1 MRAGAPGLRVLKA
14 VLPNWDVWLDGGGPL
29 LTYRVTQVLTGHGCF
44 GIRKMKRYIQKAI
57 DFGVESG
64 YLIPKDAA
72 YKVLRVSSDLMN
84 EGNYESKDRKSDST
98 VSQVEDRRPRRTP
111 IRFEDYEVQDARG
124 RRRRSRRRSS
134 RRRRSRSGSRRRRRR
149 SRRRSRR
156 RHGRRRDESGAEEEV
171 VEIENDDDYD
181 FEKQGEKRK
190 SPDNANVSEKN
201 ERLNQSDGE
210 KKAEKAED
218 DGSDLSIDED
228 ESDDEEGKKREDT
241 TKS

>member
-1 MRAGAPGLRVLKA
+1 M
-14 VLPNWDVWLDGGGPL
+14 
-29 LTYRVTQVLTGHGCF
+29 
-44 GIRKMKRYIQKAI
+44 
-57 DFGVESG
+57 
-64 YLIPKDAA
+64 
-72 YKVLRVSSDLMN
+72 
-84 EGNYESKDRKSDST
+84 
-98 VSQVEDRRPRRTP
+98 
-111 IRFEDYEVQDARG
+111 
-124 RRRRSRRRSS
+124 
-134 RRRRSRSGSRRRRRR
+134 
-149 SRRRSRR
+149 
-156 RHGRRRDESGAEEEV
+156 